1 MAPFGA
7 FLSGYPSNWESR
19 QGGGRVGY
27 SASMEFIY
35 NLVVILHFI
44 GLASLVG
51 GFIVQM
57 KSADKGVNAAM
68 FHGALT
74 QLVTG
79 FIMVGMVEGG
89 AVDDELDMT
98 KISVKL
104 GITIVVT
111 GVGLHWPQE
120 NPTSGCPLGC
130 YRRAEHRKYLYCCFV
145 ELIL

>member
-1 MAPFGA
+1 
-7 FLSGYPSNWESR
+7 
-19 QGGGRVGY
+19 
-27 SASMEFIY
+27 MEFIY

-68 FHGALT
+68 LHGALT

-79 FIMVGMVEGG
+79 LIMVGMVEGG
-89 AVDDELDMT
+89 AVDDELNMT

-104 GITIVVT
+104 AIVLVVT
-111 GVGLHWPQE
+111 VLAFIGRKKTPPQVALWGVIGALSIANIFIAVLW
-120 NPTSGCPLGC
+120 S
-130 YRRAEHRKYLYCCFV
+130 
-145 ELIL
+145 

>member
-1 MAPFGA
+1 MSPLGA
-7 FLSGYPSNWESR
+7 FLSGYPSYWESR

-51 GFIVQM
+51 GFIVQI

-68 FHGALT
+68 LHGALT

-79 FIMVGMVEGG
+79 LIMVGMVEGG
-89 AVDDELDMT
+89 AVDDELNMT

-104 GITIVVT
+104 AIVLVVT
-111 GVGLHWPQE
+111 VLAFIGRKKTPPQVALWGAIGALSIA
-120 NPTSGCPLGC
+120 NIFIAVLWS
-130 YRRAEHRKYLYCCFV
+130 
-145 ELIL
+145 